1 MSVESVQALLS
12 LALGFAVAGALASAY
27 QLATSRPLSFK
38 LFKHP
43 LRTLAI
49 ASVPLLVFAA
59 PFVIMRNAIRG
70 QSKEQT
76 RMELVM
82 LATMLSG
89 FWSLMSGTAFV
100 MVLQAVGVLT
110 A

>member
-1 MSVESVQALLS
+1 MSESVQALLS

-27 QLATSRPLSFK
+27 QLATSHPLTFK

-43 LRTLAI
+43 LRTLAV

-70 QSKEQT
+70 QEKEHS

-82 LATMLSG
+82 LATILSG
-89 FWSLMSGTAFV
+89 FWSLMSGTACV
-100 MVLQAVGVLT
+100 MALQAIGILT